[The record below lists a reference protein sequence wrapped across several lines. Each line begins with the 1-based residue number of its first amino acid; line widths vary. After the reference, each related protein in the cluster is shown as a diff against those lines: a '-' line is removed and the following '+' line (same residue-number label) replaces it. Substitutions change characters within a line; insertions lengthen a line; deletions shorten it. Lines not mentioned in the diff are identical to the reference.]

1 MASLEKLRDHFY
13 NFHNE
18 ERGEGRENIFWIKH
32 KYILLRGINSTQK
45 YTKQNKYKLFMW
57 KTSLGEQE
65 MNGGVRMNERKKI
78 LSKLL

>member
-1 MASLEKLRDHFY
+1 MR
-13 NFHNE
+13 N
-18 ERGEGRENIFWIKH
+18 EGRENIFWIKH

-65 MNGGVRMNERKKI
+65 MNGEVGSNEWKKENTVKITLNYFSQITI
-78 LSKLL
+78 LSWSY

>member
-1 MASLEKLRDHFY
+1 MR
-13 NFHNE
+13 N
-18 ERGEGRENIFWIKH
+18 EGRENIFWIKH

-65 MNGGVRMNERKKI
+65 MNGGVGSNEWKKENTVKITLNYFSQITI
-78 LSKLL
+78 LSWSY